1 MKERNYNQI
10 TVTCDS
16 CGESETHNA
25 KPYKE
30 LNDELKQSG
39 WVVVKDGD
47 EWLDFCN
54 KDCEEEYF
62 R

>member
-1 MKERNYNQI
+1 MTAVEKAKYIVQ
-10 TVTCDS
+10 
-16 CGESETHNA
+16 

-30 LNDELKQSG
+30 LNEDLKQAG

-62 R
+62 